1 MKPFRFLII
10 ALAACSFFACEP
22 KPEPEQPEQ
31 PEQIPA
37 SFPRK
42 HLIEE
47 FTGQGCGYCPYG
59 MDCIHAFLENDTNY
73 IVILHHYGYQADH
86 FSVPG
91 SKTITSAL
99 KVNGAPS
106 MAIDRAKTKYGTQ
119 SAVVFHPGYL
129 ENVNRSQFVD
139 TTYASVLIDNTYDPA
154 SRTLHVRVSG
164 VLCRTDDPNLQLTVL
179 VKESGMIDTQADYEN
194 TFEGWQEFRH
204 TNAVRAFLTAPKGDI
219 LAVQKQHYSEEYD
232 LTLPAAWV
240 PENCMV
246 VAFLSEEFQPVV
258 QAAQKPVVSG
268 SKGGADILHGGIT
281 PVAVPDYYP
290 EYNATQGPGDL
301 SENRSEHLNVATA
314 SYTQYASLN
323 ITFWQ
328 IQAYNASALTSVAG
342 TSCVPFAQIYVMA
355 PYSESPTLPTGTFP
369 VSTSE
374 EPGTVWAGQRDDAN
388 FQIFG
393 SMFYFTSKSYFDQ
406 GYLDPRAQWLISDGE
421 LTISDGSWTLSGHA
435 RNGASINLNGDAITN
450 RGSAQAPRRL
460 CGREAKE

>member
-1 MKPFRFLII
+1 MKPLRFLFI
-10 ALAACSFFACEP
+10 ALAMCSFFACEP

-59 MDCIHAFLENDTNY
+59 MDCIHTFLENDTNF
-73 IVILHHYGYQADH
+73 IVVLHHYGYQADH
-86 FSVPG
+86 FSVAG
-91 SKTITSAL
+91 SKTITTAL

-106 MAIDRAKTKYGTQ
+106 MTIDRAKTKYGSQ

-139 TTYASVLIDNTYDPA
+139 TTYASLSIHNTYDEA

-164 VLCRTDDPNLQLTVL
+164 VLCHEDHPELQLTVL
-179 VKESGMIDTQADYEN
+179 VKESGMIDTQADYYN

-204 TNAVRAFLTAPKGDI
+204 TNAVRAFLTQPKGDPI
-219 LAVQKQHYSEEYD
+219 TVDKQHYSAEYE
-232 LTLPAAWV
+232 LTLNAAWV

-246 VAFLSEEFQPVV
+246 VAFLGEAFQPVV
-258 QAAQKPVVSG
+258 QAAEKPVVTG
-268 SKGGADILHGGIT
+268 TRGGADILHGGIT
-281 PVAVPDYYP
+281 PVAIPDYYP
-290 EYNATQGPGDL
+290 EPNATQGPGDL
-301 SENRSEHLNVATA
+301 SENRAEQLSTSLGY
-314 SYTQYASLN
+314 YTQYASQN
-323 ITFWQ
+323 ITLWQ
-328 IQAYNASALTSVAG
+328 IQAYNVSSVVSVSG
-342 TSCVPFAQIYVMA
+342 TNCVPFARIYLVA
-355 PYSESPTLPTGTFP
+355 PYSASPTLPTGTFT

-374 EPGTVWAGQRDDAN
+374 EAGTVIAGQRDDAR

-406 GYLDPRAQWLISDGE
+406 GYLDPRAQWLITDGE
-421 LTISDGSWTLSGHA
+421 LTISADSWTLSGHA
-435 RNGASINLNGDAITN
+435 RNGAEIHLEGGTITN
-450 RGSAQAPRRL
+450 RGSAQAPRRMY
-460 CGREAKE
+460 GRESME